1 MLSVELQGAINNLRI
16 SDVYF
21 DKVDAEV
28 FNRTFSLGEH
38 KFIVEHKFG
47 VNSFE
52 VREVDKQTYVY
63 FKFEAGVRWIDK
75 DDTVGEDKKSTENE
89 KVLAHI
95 ECLLVGRYLMNK
107 EQDENTLREFAVKNC
122 GIHIWPYWR
131 EFLTSSCE
139 RLRLPKVML
148 PMTQFQINLPE

>member
-47 VNSFE
+47 VNS
-52 VREVDKQTYVY
+52 
-63 FKFEAGVRWIDK
+63 
-75 DDTVGEDKKSTENE
+75 
-89 KVLAHI
+89 
-95 ECLLVGRYLMNK
+95 
-107 EQDENTLREFAVKNC
+107 
-122 GIHIWPYWR
+122 
-131 EFLTSSCE
+131 
-139 RLRLPKVML
+139 
-148 PMTQFQINLPE
+148 

>member
-1 MLSVELQGAINNLRI
+1 MLSVELQSAINNLRI

-21 DKVDAEV
+21 DKIDAEV
-28 FNRTFSLGEH
+28 FNRTFIFGKH

-75 DDTVGEDKKSTENE
+75 DDTVGKDKKNTETE

-95 ECLLVGRYLMNK
+95 ECLLVGRYLMDK

-148 PMTQFQINLPE
+148 PMTQFQKSLPE